1 MEIQLAKMVCLILF
15 IWIIAWTPY
24 AILSIWI
31 IVFEAK
37 GLSSTMALVPTVCCK
52 TSAAINSFL
61 YGIG

>member
-52 TSAAINSFL
+52 TSAAFNSFL